1 MNSDIPSQA
10 IGQPDSNF
18 KLPPKNKVADA
29 KLATRLAFF
38 IAGFGIACWAPLV
51 PYAQQRLNADSATL
65 GTILLCLGLGAMAGM
80 PLAGAFSA
88 RFGAKL
94 AILAGAVGALIS
106 LPLVTIASSA
116 LTLGAGLLFF
126 GISLGCIDVAANVHG
141 LEVQQAAGVPLM
153 SGFHGMYSVGALV
166 GASGMTTVLALG
178 SSALASS
185 AVAAGVIAVCTLLA
199 APRALP
205 TTSSGG
211 HSGFTVPKGSV
222 IVLGLLALICFLAEG
237 AMLDWSALLL
247 TDFKNVEVSLSGSA
261 YAVFA
266 LTMTLVRMV
275 GDRLVTLLGERK
287 LLLVGLPLTA
297 VGVTVVAMSESLPMV
312 YAGMALAGVAV
323 GNVVP
328 VLYTLAGKQRDM
340 SPASAIT
347 AASSV
352 GYLGTFIGPA
362 LIGYAAHYIGLA
374 YAFVAVAALVLLS
387 ALAVG
392 AATQGVR
399 PAAR

>member
-1 MNSDIPSQA
+1 MNTDTHPQAVRQSDSHRPSRT
-10 IGQPDSNF
+10 
-18 KLPPKNKVADA
+18 KLSDA

-65 GTILLCLGLGAMAGM
+65 GTILLCLGLGAMVGM

-88 RFGAKL
+88 RFGAKP
-94 AILAGAVGALIS
+94 AILAGAVGALIA
-106 LPLVTIASSA
+106 LPLVTLASSS

-126 GISLGCIDVAANVHG
+126 GVSLGCIDVAANVHG
-141 LEVQQAAGVPLM
+141 VEVQQAAAAPLM
-153 SGFHGMYSVGALV
+153 SSFHGMYSIGALV
-166 GASGMTTVLALG
+166 GASGMTAVLALG
-178 SSALASS
+178 SSPLAS
-185 AVAAGVIAVCTLLA
+185 ATIAAGVVAACTLLA

-205 TTSSGG
+205 TTSSSGHGG
-211 HSGFTVPKGSV
+211 FAIPKGAV

-266 LTMTLVRMV
+266 LAMTLVRMV
-275 GDRLVTLLGERK
+275 GDRLVTHLGERK

-297 VGVTVVAMSESLPMV
+297 VGVTVVAVSESLPLV

-328 VLYTLAGKQRDM
+328 VLYTLAGKQRHM

-352 GYLGTFIGPA
+352 GYLGTFVGPA
-362 LIGYAAHYIGLA
+362 LIGYAAHYVGLA
-374 YAFVAVAALVLLS
+374 NAFVAVAALVLVS
-387 ALAVG
+387 VLAVR
-392 AATQGVR
+392 AATQGVH
-399 PAAR
+399 PAER